1 MSGSE
6 DFAEVA
12 ALAPS
17 TFFVVG
23 GGTAEDGCGVSLHSP
38 EIRFREE
45 TLIYGAAAYASGA
58 DAWLETH

>member
-6 DFAEVA
+6 EFAEVA
-12 ALAPS
+12 AQVPS

-23 GGTAEDGCGVSLHSP
+23 GGTAEDGCGVGLHSP
-38 EIRFREE
+38 EIRFREKA
-45 TLIYGAAAYASGA
+45 LIYASGA